1 MSTLVS
7 RPTSWFRDELY
18 AASRAVSGAFER
30 MTAHRQEKANAFVRT
45 YLARL
50 SDSELANLKSLPS
63 RRPAKRN
70 CLTTSNI
77 GCGPVNR
84 AAFQPFQRR
93 GGRRRSTNVDQ
104 PATR

>member
-1 MSTLVS
+1 MIMSTLVS

-50 SDSELANLKSLPS
+50 SDSELANLNYSAAEIAAIKAARKTELPYH
-63 RRPAKRN
+63 
-70 CLTTSNI
+70 
-77 GCGPVNR
+77 
-84 AAFQPFQRR
+84 F
-93 GGRRRSTNVDQ
+93 
-104 PATR
+104 

>member
-18 AASRAVSGAFER
+18 TASRAVSGAFER

-50 SDSELANLKSLPS
+50 SDSELANLNYSDAEIAAIKAARKTELPYQ
-63 RRPAKRN
+63 
-70 CLTTSNI
+70 
-77 GCGPVNR
+77 
-84 AAFQPFQRR
+84 F
-93 GGRRRSTNVDQ
+93 
-104 PATR
+104 

>member
-30 MTAHRQEKANAFVRT
+30 MTAHRQEKANAFVRA

-50 SDSELANLKSLPS
+50 SDYELANLNYSAAEIAAIKAARKTELPYH
-63 RRPAKRN
+63 
-70 CLTTSNI
+70 
-77 GCGPVNR
+77 
-84 AAFQPFQRR
+84 F
-93 GGRRRSTNVDQ
+93 
-104 PATR
+104 